1 MKHNFNLNQ
10 IILLC
15 ENGEVITDDGTK
27 FQITE
32 VKSEVTD
39 TPPAKS
45 LKYEDVIAKEK
56 PEYWIMLDG
65 VMRKDLFELG
75 HSKSSVYTERDA
87 KKLRATAQLLVVMHY
102 ANGGDWI
109 PKDGEER
116 VIIEFQ
122 QSVNAYYFSTYEH
135 ILHQIYFRTRELA
148 EKALADNKQLFNEY
162 FGIDE

>member
-87 KKLRATAQLLVVMHY
+87 KKLRATAQLLVVMHA
-102 ANGGDWI
+102 ANGGEWI
-109 PKDGEER
+109 PKEGEKSYVIYYSKVSSLCVSER
-116 VIIEFQ
+116 EIVL
-122 QSVNAYYFSTYEH
+122 Y
-135 ILHQIYFRTRELA
+135 QIYFRTREDA